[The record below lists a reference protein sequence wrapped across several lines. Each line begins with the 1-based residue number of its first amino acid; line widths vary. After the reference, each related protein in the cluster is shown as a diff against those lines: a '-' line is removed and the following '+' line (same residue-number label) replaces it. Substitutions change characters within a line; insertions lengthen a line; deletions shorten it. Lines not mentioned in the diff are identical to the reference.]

1 MLFVMVT
8 IFCYYTTTTHK
19 KFVPIWKNYLLAMQD
34 FIYYVHI
41 TAIGSSCVKL
51 HLIHPQP
58 TCIPRNKLSDLV
70 HKL

>member
-1 MLFVMVT
+1 MAT
-8 IFCYYTTTTHK
+8 IFCYYATTTH

-51 HLIHPQP
+51 PVLIIASLGCQ
-58 TCIPRNKLSDLV
+58 TVLQMAVVKV
-70 HKL
+70 M